1 MRDLIKKILR
11 EEVVDIN
18 DIQDELLTMP
28 LVARQKL
35 LDDLNDVVSVDEE
48 YINMDEQISYKGIP
62 EIKAKTTVG
71 KILKWVKRYITDK
84 ATNFLINASMNE
96 IKDTFEKVV
105 ELAQTHGYGSA
116 LKQVLTSEDDC
127 YQHLNIKDFRSSW
140 KGVEDIEAREKFGEK
155 REVMCHD
162 RYDI

>member
-1 MRDLIKKILR
+1 M
-11 EEVVDIN
+11 
-18 DIQDELLTMP
+18 
-28 LVARQKL
+28 A
-35 LDDLNDVVSVDEE
+35 
-48 YINMDEQISYKGIP
+48 
-62 EIKAKTTVG
+62 
-71 KILKWVKRYITDK
+71 
-84 ATNFLINASMNE
+84 E
-96 IKDTFEKVV
+96 IKDTFEKVI

>member
-1 MRDLIKKILR
+1 MHTKDHDIQEDKPSLPHEIEQASNSKDLFVSSLSNKTLDDKEVDSKKTPGCNQDHAGESNTSMGKFVR
-11 EEVVDIN
+11 EEVFPS
-18 DIQDELLTMP
+18 T
-28 LVARQKL
+28 RR
-35 LDDLNDVVSVDEE
+35 
-48 YINMDEQISYKGIP
+48 
-62 EIKAKTTVG
+62 KT
-71 KILKWVKRYITDK
+71 
-84 ATNFLINASMNE
+84 S
-96 IKDTFEKVV
+96 FEKVIA
-105 ELAQTHGYGSA
+105 LAHTHGYGSA